1 MKRPSAFI
9 VLALIL
15 LSSPCLAAETVPL
28 TLSGFTLGTDMAQY
42 QSSCCD
48 TGQGLALSDIPFL
61 TEVNLRPDSV
71 PGVRGGSLTHG
82 NCLGDRKLLRVKL
95 KFHET
100 SQKFFNAL
108 LREYT
113 ERFGEPDSYQG
124 DTFKNVIAWQWD
136 FAHGKEAVSLL
147 LMWSRDK
154 EMRPGVSIKM
164 TLESLLD
171 AEYACHKAAQDKLEK
186 DKGGATAIRNL
197 DDFIPR

>member
-9 VLALIL
+9 ILALIL
-15 LSSPCLAAETVPL
+15 LSAPCLAAEPLPL
-28 TLSGFTLGTDMAQY
+28 TLSVFTLGKDVDLY
-42 QSSCCD
+42 QSYCD
-48 TGQGLALSDIPFL
+48 GSQGLSQTDIPFL
-61 TEVNLRPDSV
+61 SETNLRADSV

-95 KFHET
+95 KFHDT

-108 LREYT
+108 LKEYT
-113 ERFGEPDSYQG
+113 KQFGEPDSYQG
-124 DTFKNVIAWQWD
+124 DTFKNVIAWQWN
-136 FAHGKEAVSLL
+136 FARGKEAVSLL

-171 AEYACHKAAQDKLEK
+171 AEYDCYKAAFDKQEK
-186 DKGGATAIRNL
+186 DQGGPTAIRNL
-197 DDFIPR
+197 NDFVPR